1 MLSMRVF
8 CSLLLRMK
16 CCQKFCLRKVSVLSV
31 GCRFLSSNLSAGSC
45 QIFTKLMFWVAVSFL
60 NCHRRDLQLGDSEG
74 FKGPNPSFTPS
85 LSVMSISSGVR
96 GRFSAR
102 SEAMPRRCSSNPT
115 TVSHGESRC
124 AGQLWSVCVR
134 ADTWHSSGSFF
145 QWRDAACGPTRRHY
159 PSSYQP

>member
-1 MLSMRVF
+1 
-8 CSLLLRMK
+8 MK

-115 TVSHGESRC
+115 TVFARRVLLCGPIVIGMRP
-124 AGQLWSVCVR
+124 GR
-134 ADTWHSSGSFF
+134 HSSGSFF